1 VPVRAFLLDTGPIV
15 ASLDRHDSHHEW
27 VMRRFGPL
35 QGRMITTGAV
45 ITEAAF
51 LLQDVKG
58 GIRHLADFFE
68 TLRVEIW
75 DCFQIEGLR
84 SAEKLMATYA
94 DTPMDFADAT
104 LVAAAEHYACGD
116 IATLDERGFCA
127 FRYGRNKPFRMLLQG
142 ASH

>member
-1 VPVRAFLLDTGPIV
+1 MRAVLLDTGPIV
-15 ASLDRHDSHHEW
+15 SSLDRHDSHHDW
-27 VMRRFGPL
+27 VMRRFAPL

-51 LLQDVKG
+51 FLQDVRG
-58 GIRHLADFFE
+58 GIRHLVEFFE

-75 DCFQIEGLR
+75 DCFRIKGLR

-104 LVAAAEHYACGD
+104 LVAAAEHYECGD
-116 IATLDERGFCA
+116 IATLDERGFRA
-127 FRYGRNKPFRMLLQG
+127 FRYGRNKPFRMLLQD